1 MAVVVSQKHL
11 SLNKRLAKN
20 INMAAGKFD
29 NNAYSKIKNVDGML
43 LKRDV
48 SPEKKKA
55 MLIEYMHES
64 IVTAFSI
71 DKKKFNSRT
80 FESLKKRLHN
90 IRKAIIRLRSIN
102 YYMETVLLKET
113 EFSKIRIRNDSWLRH
128 YNKISRNEVDA
139 LEYAA
144 YRLIEEAVV
153 LDKRLLMEYAG
164 KGEAFVRKEKAE
176 VKDMA
181 SVLAKESGILEH
193 LESKLPPPKAA
204 SPGLMKEPMF
214 THWVARVFALLS
226 YFEHFFEKEKA
237 MFRQI
242 KKDKAIKTK
251 INEKIAHIIKEKS
264 KLLEIMGEKAASM
277 QKFRINDESRKEIH
291 NLTSIITV

>member
-1 MAVVVSQKHL
+1 MVVVVSQKHL
-11 SLNKRLAKN
+11 SLNKRLAKE
-20 INMAAGKFD
+20 INRAAVKFD
-29 NNAYSKIKNVDGML
+29 NSTYSKIKNIDAML

-55 MLIEYMHES
+55 MLIKCLHDS

-71 DKKKFNSRT
+71 DKKKFNAKT

-90 IRKAIIRLRSIN
+90 IRRIIIRLRSIN
-102 YYMETVLLKET
+102 YYMETALLKET
-113 EFSKIRIRNDSWLRH
+113 EFSKIKTRNDAWLRR
-128 YNKISRNEVDA
+128 YNEIATDELEA
-139 LEYAA
+139 LEYTA
-144 YRLIEEAVV
+144 YKLIEEAVT
-153 LDKRLLMEYAG
+153 LDKRLLTEYAI
-164 KGEAFVRKEKAE
+164 KGGAFLRKEKAE
-176 VKDMA
+176 AKDIM

-204 SPGLMKEPMF
+204 SPGLMKELVF
-214 THWVARVFALLS
+214 THWVVRVFALLS
-226 YFEHFFEKEKA
+226 YLEHLYAKETA
-237 MFRQI
+237 ILSQL
-242 KKDKAIKTK
+242 KKNKAIKTK

-277 QKFRINDESRKEIH
+277 EKFRINDKSRKEIH